1 MHRRHLLAQL
11 PLVLGLAV
19 AAVIADGIA
28 GPGGYDLSWNTID
41 GGGGKSTGGTFE
53 LEGTIGQPDAG
64 GELTGGTFSLTGGFW
79 PGALPIPNPC
89 PADIAV
95 PHNGV
100 VNTDDLILL
109 IGSWGNCPMPCPP
122 SCPADIVQA
131 GPGQCAVNTDD
142 LILLIGSW
150 GACP

>member
-1 MHRRHLLAQL
+1 MNTRLFIAQGAF
-11 PLVLGLAV
+11 VIGLAV
-19 AAVIADGIA
+19 AVSVADGLA
-28 GPGGYDLSWNTID
+28 GGGYDLSWNTID

-64 GELTGGTFSLTGGFW
+64 GPLTGGTFSLTGGFW
-79 PGALPIPNPC
+79 PGAAPIPNPC

-122 SCPADIVQA
+122 SCPADIVQ
-131 GPGQCAVNTDD
+131 GGGQCAVNTDD

-150 GACP
+150 GNCP